1 MTSSLHRVP
10 PLPAAG
16 RPDLRSGSGSTAAA
30 YHSLLVA
37 ASIASTV
44 VAPEAIAW
52 TLSACAAAWGVLSLA
67 FRPGFHTAG
76 NGIMLA
82 VTTSLLVRN
91 YAGLGWEARGWASLT
106 LVVLAAP
113 FVLAPLGRTPGFPF
127 LHLWCLFEGL
137 YVYVSSLLSV
147 PLAVHASFYTH
158 EVRTSGYRVLALFT
172 VVLVGGGLVTLGALR
187 RTANRL
193 HGDAPA
199 APPPPAAIPRAYLL
213 AVGAF
218 VAVTMAERLGVDDR
232 IGQLAQVLRAI
243 GLGGGLMLAL
253 LWIDGRLAVRHR
265 LVLGVATTLFVLAGL
280 GNGALYLS
288 AIPGLLVLALWV
300 GHRRRVPFIALFA
313 ATIVLVTL
321 NVGKS
326 DFRQDTLYSDRLSG
340 STTTLGLS
348 WIQRT
353 VDDLARTTDIEIQNS
368 ANRFA
373 NSDLLGYV
381 ATWAPERFP
390 YSGFATYTRIPT
402 LFVPRLLVPSKGSFN
417 VSNEFGRQY
426 ELISQSDRNTAVNT
440 PLHVE
445 AQVAGGT
452 QVLAVVALL
461 SGTFMALLGRVLRAP
476 DAATT
481 ITAALVAL
489 QVMSTIESGVLGFAL
504 VIPFILVLRPIMR
517 WACDGPRRR
526 RQRRGTALPRPTPAA
541 PVPASPDR

>member
-1 MTSSLHRVP
+1 MPYPR
-10 PLPAAG
+10 AG
-16 RPDLRSGSGSTAAA
+16 RGSTRPA

-37 ASIASTV
+37 AAIASTE
-44 VAPEAIAW
+44 VAPGAMAG
-52 TLSACAAAWGVLSLA
+52 TLAVCVAAWGLLSLA
-67 FRPGFHTAG
+67 LRPGIHTAG

-82 VTTSLLVRN
+82 VTTCLLVRN
-91 YAGLGWEARGWASLT
+91 DAGLGWEARGWASLT

-147 PLAVHASFYTH
+147 PLAVHVSFYTPA
-158 EVRTSGYRVLALFT
+158 VRTSGYRMLALFT
-172 VVLVGGGLVTLGALR
+172 VILVGGGLATMGALR
-187 RTANRL
+187 RTAGRL
-193 HGDAPA
+193 PGEAPAA
-199 APPPPAAIPRAYLL
+199 APPPTAIPRAYVL

-218 VAVTMAERLGVDDR
+218 VAVTGAERLGVDDR
-232 IGQLAQVLRAI
+232 IGQLAQVLQAI
-243 GLGGGLMLAL
+243 GLGGGLLLAL

-265 LVLGVATTLFVLAGL
+265 LVLVVATTLFVLAGL

-313 ATIVLVTL
+313 AIIVLVTL
-321 NVGKS
+321 NISKS

-340 STTTLGLS
+340 STTALGLN

-353 VDDLARTTDIEIQNS
+353 ADDLTRTTDIEIQNS

-381 ATWAPERFP
+381 ATWAPERFA
-390 YSGFATYTRIPT
+390 YSGFATYTRIPA
-402 LFVPRLLVPSKGSFN
+402 LFVPRILLPSKGSFN
-417 VSNEFGRQY
+417 ASNEFGRQY

-452 QVLAVVALL
+452 PVLAVVALL
-461 SGTFMALLGRVLRAP
+461 SGIFMAVLGRVLRAP

-504 VIPFILVLRPIMR
+504 VIPFILVLRPVMR
-517 WACDGPRRR
+517 WAC
-526 RQRRGTALPRPTPAA
+526 A
-541 PVPASPDR
+541 ASPSR